1 MASENLIIFFSI
13 SRSSGV
19 HGSMH
24 DKTEY
29 SKLSA
34 KKCLMSD
41 LITKKKRLKTLPRE
55 NIHDNAF
62 KAVVFFSQI
71 SFSKSQI

>member
-1 MASENLIIFFSI
+1 MKEKIKAKLLLFQISVWFVVEYLKCLFGYIVASENLIIFFSI
-13 SRSSGV
+13 SRSSGA

-29 SKLSA
+29 SKLSV

-41 LITKKKRLKTLPRE
+41 LITKK
-55 NIHDNAF
+55 
-62 KAVVFFSQI
+62 
-71 SFSKSQI
+71 

>member
-1 MASENLIIFFSI
+1 MKEKIKAKLLLLQISVWFVVEYLKCLFGYIVASENLIIFFSI

-34 KKCLMSD
+34 KKCLMSE
-41 LITKKKRLKTLPRE
+41 LITKK
-55 NIHDNAF
+55 
-62 KAVVFFSQI
+62 
-71 SFSKSQI
+71 

>member
-1 MASENLIIFFSI
+1 MKAKLLFLQISVWFVVEYLKCLFGYIVASENLIIFSI
-13 SRSSGV
+13 SRSSGA

-34 KKCLMSD
+34 KKCLMRD
-41 LITKKKRLKTLPRE
+41 LITKK
-55 NIHDNAF
+55 
-62 KAVVFFSQI
+62 
-71 SFSKSQI
+71 